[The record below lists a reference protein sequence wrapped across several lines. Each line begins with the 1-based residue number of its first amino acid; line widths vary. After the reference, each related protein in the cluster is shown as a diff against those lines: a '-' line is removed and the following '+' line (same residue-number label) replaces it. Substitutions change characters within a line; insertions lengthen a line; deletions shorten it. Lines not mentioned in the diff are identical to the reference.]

1 MEEDAVEVGGK
12 GGEEAVQVSA
22 VEVKAG
28 LPQGRLGSDRGKYV
42 GRRLGKNNR
51 FKFDQI
57 SLIPAIVFIPSLDEV
72 L

>member
-1 MEEDAVEVGGK
+1 MQLKSVGK
-12 GGEEAVQVSA
+12 GGRRLFKSLLLRSKLVYL
-22 VEVKAG
+22 KAG
-28 LPQGRLGSDRGKYV
+28 WDQSGANMLDEGLE
-42 GRRLGKNNR
+42 KNNR